1 MVSTVNWVAACSV
14 DALDDEESMVVP
26 GIEGVAL
33 HRAGDGHFYATSDSC
48 THEKW
53 SLGEEGDI
61 EGDEVTCTLHNA
73 RFDLR
78 TGKALCFPAM
88 IDLLS
93 YETKVEGD
101 TVYVGSVPRA
111 GGEG

>member
-1 MVSTVNWVAACSV
+1 MMSTANWVEACSV
-14 DALDDEESMVVP
+14 HDLDEEESMVVP
-26 GIEGVAL
+26 GLDGVAL

-53 SLGEEGDI
+53 SLGDEGDV

-73 RFDLR
+73 RFDLK

-88 IDLLS
+88 VDLQS
-93 YETKVEGD
+93 YETKVEHD
-101 TVYVGSVPRA
+101 KVYVSTVARS
-111 GGEG
+111 GGED